1 MEIQFT
7 SEALKDI
14 EDLSDKQVEEVKE
27 KIREITGRLS
37 HEDLK
42 LVENPFLAHPVWELT
57 VDEEST
63 DHRAF
68 IDVRGTSIMVLG
80 VFDFEFSHS
89 GDQHWKELEERL

>member
-7 SEALKDI
+7 SKALA
-14 EDLSDKQVEEVKE
+14 DLENLTETEVEEVKE

-57 VDEEST
+57 VDEGST
-63 DHRAF
+63 DHRVF
-68 IDVRGTSIMVLG
+68 IDVRGSSIVVLG
-80 VFDFEFSHS
+80 VFDFEFSHN

>member
-1 MEIQFT
+1 MEIRFT
-7 SEALKDI
+7 SKAL
-14 EDLSDKQVEEVKE
+14 EDLEKLTETEVKE

-63 DHRAF
+63 DHRVF
-68 IDVRGTSIMVLG
+68 IDVRGTSIVVLG
-80 VFDFEFSHS
+80 VFDFEFSHN
-89 GDQHWKELEERL
+89 GDKHWKELEERL